1 MVYNYQGMTSPIIA
15 WNAPEH
21 YHFEKSPD
29 WYWAVGII
37 TITCAVLAFIFGSIV
52 FGIFILVGALALT
65 LHASRRPRTLHYEIN
80 DRGIVVD
87 NILYTF
93 LSLDS
98 FWIDTL
104 HHEPKIILKSRKTF
118 MPFIS
123 IPISEV
129 SPDDVRAVL
138 LSYIAETEHVEPFS
152 QKLLEVLGF

>member
-1 MVYNYQGMTSPIIA
+1 MTPPIIE

-21 YHFEKSPD
+21 YHFEKSSD

-37 TITCAVLAFIFGSIV
+37 TVTCAALAFIFSNPI
-52 FGIFILVGALALT
+52 FGILIIVGACALT
-65 LHASRRPRTLHYEIN
+65 IHAARVPRIVHYEIN

-93 LSLDS
+93 LTLDS

-104 HHEPKIILKSRKTF
+104 HHEPKIIFKSRKTF

-123 IPISEV
+123 IPISEI
-129 SPDDVRAVL
+129 SPDEVRTVL
-138 LSYIAETEHVEPFS
+138 LTYIAEMEHVEPFS
-152 QKLLEVLGF
+152 QKLLEAMGF